1 MSDIPKRRL
10 GSTDVEVTVLG
21 LGGAPLGNLFEQIP
35 EDDALTTVESA
46 HAAGIGWFDTAPF
59 YGHGVSE
66 HRFGHILRRKPRD
79 GFVLSTKTGRLLRPA
94 RGAVE
99 SPFKG
104 DHQFEVIH
112 DYTYDATMRSVEDS
126 LQRLGMSRIDVALIH
141 DVDPMH
147 QGGDYDARFEEA
159 SRGACKALRA
169 LKSEDVI
176 RAWGIGVNEVGPCLR
191 FGRETGLD
199 CVMLARS
206 YTLLEQTGVPDLLDL
221 AAEMDFSLLI
231 AGPFGSGI
239 LASGSESAATHNY
252 AAASRETLDRVKRI
266 EAVCRDHDVPLRAA
280 ALRFPLGHPR
290 VAAVAVGAVRPD
302 QAAENADL
310 ITRPIPDAFWEAL
323 KARGLIG
330 SDIPTP
336 RAAA

>member
-1 MSDIPKRRL
+1 MTGLPKRRI

-21 LGGAPLGNLFEQIP
+21 LGGAPLGNLFEEIP
-35 EDDALTTVESA
+35 EDRALATVEAA
-46 HAAGIGWFDTAPF
+46 HAAGFGWFDTAPF

-66 HRFGHILRRKPRD
+66 HRFGHVLRRKPRD

-94 RGAVE
+94 RGPVE

-104 DHQFEVIH
+104 DHMFEVIH
-112 DYTYDATMRSVEDS
+112 DYTYDATMHSIEDS
-126 LQRLGMSRIDVALIH
+126 LQRLGMNRIDIALIH

-147 QGGDYDARFEEA
+147 QGAEYDARFAEA
-159 SRGACKALRA
+159 SEGACRALDA
-169 LKSEDVI
+169 LKSQGVI
-176 RAWGIGVNEVGPCLR
+176 GAWGIGVNEVGPCLR

-206 YTLLEQTGVPDLLDL
+206 YTLLEQTGVPELLDL
-221 AAEMDFSLLI
+221 AEAMDFSLLI

-239 LASGSESAATHNY
+239 LASGSDDSATHNY
-252 AAASRETLDRVKRI
+252 AQTAAETLERVRRI
-266 EAVCRDHDVPLRAA
+266 ETVCRAHDVPLRAA
-280 ALRFPLGHPR
+280 ALQFPLGHPR
-290 VAAVAVGAVRPD
+290 VAAVAAGAVAPG
-302 QAAENADL
+302 QAAENAAL
-310 ITRPIPDAFWEAL
+310 MTRTIPDAFWEAL